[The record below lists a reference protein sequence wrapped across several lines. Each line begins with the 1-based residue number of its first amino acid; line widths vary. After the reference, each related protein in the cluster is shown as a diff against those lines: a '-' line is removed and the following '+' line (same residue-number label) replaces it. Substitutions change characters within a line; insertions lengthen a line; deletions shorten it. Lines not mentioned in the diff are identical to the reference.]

1 MGYPGSIS
9 EVHYGAAS
17 TTLTAPSGKSF
28 KKFVVSADGTY
39 TVTSPILYVNGTLD
53 NDGYDMV
60 LVAGQELNGEFT
72 SIAIPASCNVV
83 AYL

>member
-17 TTLTAPSGKSF
+17 TTVTAPTGKSF
-28 KKFVVSADGTY
+28 KKFVVSAVGTY
-39 TVTSPILYVNGTLD
+39 AVTSSILYVNGTLD
-53 NDGYDMV
+53 NGGYDMA

-72 SIAIPASCNVV
+72 SISIPSGCNVV